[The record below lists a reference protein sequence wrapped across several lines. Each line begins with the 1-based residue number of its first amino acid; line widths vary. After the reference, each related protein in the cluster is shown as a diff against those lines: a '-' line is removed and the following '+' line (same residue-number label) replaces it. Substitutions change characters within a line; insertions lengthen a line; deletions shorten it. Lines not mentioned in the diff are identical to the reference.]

1 MDYLVKL
8 PSNIGVYLHRF
19 FKEFGLVPT
28 IVVFLVGLIVIYL
41 INRWQQRKEEQRIKE
56 SIESEKRRKAKKKEE
71 ELSNLLRE
79 QKRMANSLKTSDNTQ
94 GKSDEFISAVY
105 HNLYDELKSKCNP
118 INFMTPYNAEQVNIA
133 NEIFSKLNNTQKD
146 DIRNLILLRNK
157 AIKGLGI
164 TYTNPKLYETLCNVY
179 NPKNFMGENYDANK
193 LNAANK
199 LFAEIEKYQNDIL
212 SLESIA
218 KRVGLM

>member
-1 MDYLVKL
+1 MNYLVSL
-8 PSNIGVYLHRF
+8 TPNIGLYLHRF

-28 IVVFLVGLIVIYL
+28 IVVFLVGCLVFYL
-41 INRWQQRKEEQRIKE
+41 ISRRQENETRWKEEQRK
-56 SIESEKRRKAKKKEE
+56 SESEERRRAKKEE
-71 ELSNLLRE
+71 EQSNLLRL
-79 QKRMANSLKTSDNTQ
+79 QKQIANSLKTSTNIQ
-94 GKSDEFISAVY
+94 EKSDEFVSAVY

-118 INFMTPYNAEQVNIA
+118 INFMTPYNAAQVNIA

-146 DIRNLILLRNK
+146 DIRNLILLKNK

-164 TYTNPKLYETLCNVY
+164 TYTNPKLYEALCDLY
-179 NPKNFMGENYDANK
+179 NPKNFMGDNYDANK

-212 SLESIA
+212 NLESIA
-218 KRVGLM
+218 KRVGLI

>member
-1 MDYLVKL
+1 MNYLVPL
-8 PSNIGVYLHRF
+8 PSNIGLYLHRF

-28 IVVFLVGLIVIYL
+28 IVVFLVGCLVFYL
-41 INRWQQRKEEQRIKE
+41 INRRQKNETRWKEEQRK
-56 SIESEKRRKAKKKEE
+56 SESEERRRAKKEE
-71 ELSNLLRE
+71 EQSNLLRL
-79 QKRMANSLKTSDNTQ
+79 QKQIANSLKASDNTQ
-94 GKSDEFISAVY
+94 EKSDEFIRAVY

-118 INFMTPYNAEQVNIA
+118 INFMTPYNAAQVNIA

-146 DIRNLILLRNK
+146 DIRNLILLKNK

-164 TYTNPKLYETLCNVY
+164 TYTNPKLYETLCDLY
-179 NPKNFMGENYDANK
+179 NPKNFMGDNYDANK

-199 LFAEIEKYQNDIL
+199 LFAEIEKYKNDIL

-218 KRVGLM
+218 KRVGLI

>member
-1 MDYLVKL
+1 MNCLVPL
-8 PSNIGVYLHRF
+8 PPNIGQYLHRF

-28 IVVFLVGLIVIYL
+28 IVVFLVGCLVFYL
-41 INRWQQRKEEQRIKE
+41 INRRQENETRWKEEQRK
-56 SIESEKRRKAKKKEE
+56 SESEERRRAKKEE
-71 ELSNLLRE
+71 EQSNLLRL
-79 QKRMANSLKTSDNTQ
+79 QKQIANSLKTSTNTQ
-94 GKSDEFISAVY
+94 EKSDEFIRAVY

-118 INFMTPYNAEQVNIA
+118 INFMTPYNAAQVNIA

-146 DIRNLILLRNK
+146 DIRNLILLKNK

-164 TYTNPKLYETLCNVY
+164 TYTNPKLYETLCDLY

-212 SLESIA
+212 NLEGIA
-218 KRVGLM
+218 KRVGLI

>member
-1 MDYLVKL
+1 MNYLVPL
-8 PSNIGVYLHRF
+8 APNIGPYLHRF
-19 FKEFGLVPT
+19 FKEFGLLPT
-28 IVVFLVGLIVIYL
+28 IVVFLVGCLVFYL
-41 INRWQQRKEEQRIKE
+41 INRRQENETRWKEEQRK
-56 SIESEKRRKAKKKEE
+56 SETEERRRAKKEE
-71 ELSNLLRE
+71 EQSNLLRL
-79 QKRMANSLKTSDNTQ
+79 QKQIANSLKTGTNTQ
-94 GKSDEFISAVY
+94 EKSDEFIRAVY

-118 INFMTPYNAEQVNIA
+118 INFMKPYNAAQVNIA

-146 DIRNLILLRNK
+146 DIRNLILLKNK

-199 LFAEIEKYQNDIL
+199 LFAEIEKYKNDIL

-218 KRVGLM
+218 KRVGLI

>member
-1 MDYLVKL
+1 MNYLVKL
-8 PSNIGVYLHRF
+8 PSYTGHYLHQF
-19 FKEFGLVPT
+19 FKDFGLVPT
-28 IVVFLVGLIVIYL
+28 IIVILIGLIVIFL
-41 INRWQQRKEEQRIKE
+41 IDRCQQRKEEQRIIE
-56 SIESEKRRKAKKKEE
+56 SIESEKRRKARKKEE

-79 QKRMANSLKTSDNTQ
+79 QKRIANSLKTSDNTQ
-94 GKSDEFISAVY
+94 GKSDEFIRAVY

-146 DIRNLILLRNK
+146 DIPNLILLRNK